1 MEKYT
6 VTKNILFNFAGQF
19 FLLFLS
25 LITTP
30 IIIGFLGTDLF
41 GVLSIVTVVL
51 GYFSLLDLGMGLSVV
66 KYISEYSAKGD
77 KRGIEKIIGTALTFY
92 TVVGFIGGVLIF
104 TLTHL
109 IVSRFLQIPPEIIP
123 TVISVF
129 YISALGFFVNMV
141 LTVFTSIPN
150 AMQRMDISNTRNIAV
165 GSLNALGAIVLL
177 FLGYGLVEIVVLNI
191 IVSVLVTIVLFL
203 DIKKILPEVSL
214 KLKFDRE
221 IFTKLFKFS
230 GYKLIGN
237 TGGQIVFQLD
247 KLILG
252 FFHPISAV
260 TFYTVPTTLIQKV
273 FPLMLNITNAVFPS
287 FSHSFAIGDKERSRE
302 LYLRM
307 GKFIVFL
314 MAPLMVFLFIFAD
327 LILLLWLDSEFAI
340 KSALTLR
347 ILAAAYF
354 IAALSA
360 PGVVASDASG
370 NPKLPAIFASI
381 SAVINIVAAM
391 ILIPRWGIEGAAYA
405 LLINFL
411 AQVPIFMFIVNKTLM
426 KISNFEF
433 VLKVITRP
441 LLSAILSGL
450 VCVILSNLI
459 SNPLAKLFTG
469 VIVFSGCYLIINTL
483 FGTFDQKDR
492 MMMRFLFSKIRG
504 KNYE

>member
-1 MEKYT
+1 MKKYI
-6 VTKNILFNFAGQF
+6 VARNIIFNFAGQF

-25 LITTP
+25 FITTP
-30 IIIGFLGTDLF
+30 IIISFLGTDLF

-51 GYFSLLDLGMGLSVV
+51 GYFSLLDLGMGLSVI
-66 KYISEYSAKGD
+66 KYISEYSARDDKKGVQ
-77 KRGIEKIIGTALTFY
+77 KIIGTALTFY
-92 TVVGFIGGVLIF
+92 TLVGFIGGVLI
-104 TLTHL
+104 LILSHQ

-129 YISALGFFVNMV
+129 YISALGFFVNMI

-165 GSLNALGAIVLL
+165 GLLNALGTIVLL
-177 FLGYGLVEIVVLNI
+177 FLGYGLAAIVILNI
-191 IVSVLVTIVLFL
+191 IVSLAVTVVLYL
-203 DIKKILPEVSL
+203 DIKKILPGLSL
-214 KLKFDRE
+214 KLEFDRE
-221 IFTKLFKFS
+221 IFSKFFKFS

-252 FFHPISAV
+252 FFYPISAV
-260 TFYTVPTTLIQKV
+260 TFYTIPTTLIQKA
-273 FPLMLNITNAVFPS
+273 FSLMLNITNAVFPS
-287 FSHSFAIGDKERSRE
+287 FSHSFTANDLERSRE

-307 GKFIVFL
+307 GKLIVFL
-314 MAPLMVFLFIFAD
+314 MAPIMMILFIFAD
-327 LILLLWLDSEFAI
+327 LILLLWLNGEFAQ

-381 SAVINIVAAM
+381 SAFINIIAAI
-391 ILIPRWGIEGAAYA
+391 ILIPRWGIEGAAIA

-411 AQVPIFMFIVNKTLM
+411 AQVPIFIFIVNKTLM
-426 KISNFEF
+426 KISSLTF
-433 VLKVITRP
+433 VVKVIARP
-441 LLSAILSGL
+441 VFSAILSGII
-450 VCVILSNLI
+450 CFFLSNLI
-459 SNPLAKLFTG
+459 LIPLIKLFTG
-469 VIVFSGCYLIINTL
+469 VIVFGGCYLIISIL
-483 FGTFDQKDR
+483 IGTFDKKDKL
-492 MMMRFLFSKIRG
+492 MVNFLFSKMRG
-504 KNYE
+504 KSYE